1 MKCFDLHLMN
11 LKELVSRCYRK
22 TVNNSLFNSNGGLFK
37 FFELMRSWLIS
48 LNRPSMLSNMKKL
61 IFRMKT
67 ILEVDRILISR
78 RTPITKC
85 YLFIFLLLNLGKS
98 RPQFFL
104 RYFNDFL
111 KFVLEMKLHPIFR
124 SISYLK
130 RKRNW
135 VWKLLEIVKY
145 EFFLQ

>member
-22 TVNNSLFNSNGGLFK
+22 MANNRQFNSNGGLFK
-37 FFELMRSWLIS
+37 LFELMRSWLIS

-85 YLFIFLLLNLGKS
+85 YLFIFFLLLNLGKS
-98 RPQFFL
+98 RTQFFL

-111 KFVLEMKLHPIFR
+111 KSVLEIKLRPTFCN
-124 SISYLK
+124 ISYLK
-130 RKRNW
+130 RERNW
-135 VWKLLEIVKY
+135 VWS
-145 EFFLQ
+145 